1 MYYSKPYAN
10 FDTLVNYWQIKGV
23 LKMTMYV
30 VGHKIPD
37 SDSICGALAIAYLKN
52 QIGEEAIATR
62 LGDVT
67 PETQFILDKFGFEA
81 PELKMSYAGEN
92 VYIVDHTEKTQAPD
106 DIDEATVVG
115 VVDHH
120 KLGDLTTS
128 TPLECWIR
136 PVGCSNTIVKMM
148 YDFYQVEIP
157 KDIAGIMM
165 CAILSDTVIFKSP
178 TCTTADIKCVE
189 ALAEIAGIDDYKEVG
204 MDMFKV
210 KSAVQGTAPRD
221 LVMRDFKDFNM
232 NGELIGIGQLEVID
246 LSVFDSIKADLEAEI
261 AKLKEEGS
269 RHTVLLLL
277 TDIMKEG
284 SQMLISSD
292 DEGIIEAAYGVKPEA
307 SRVWLDGVLSRKKQV
322 VPPLQDAFA

>member
-1 MYYSKPYAN
+1 MA
-10 FDTLVNYWQIKGV
+10 
-23 LKMTMYV
+23 MYV

-37 SDSICGALAIAYLKN
+37 SDSICGAIALSYLKN
-52 QIGEEAIATR
+52 QIGEEAIPTR
-62 LGDVT
+62 LGDVS
-67 PETQFILDKFGFEA
+67 PETQFILDRFGFEA
-81 PELKMSYAGEN
+81 PELKMNYAGED

-136 PVGCSNTIVKMM
+136 PVGCSNTIIKMM
-148 YDFYQVEIP
+148 YDFYSVEIP
-157 KDIAGIMM
+157 KDIAGLMLG
-165 CAILSDTVIFKSP
+165 AILSDTVIFKSP

-189 ALAEIAGIDDYKEVG
+189 VLAEIAGIEDYKAFG
-204 MDMFKV
+204 MEMFKV
-210 KSAVQGTAPRD
+210 KSAVEGTPARD

-232 NGELIGIGQLEVID
+232 NGNLVGIGQLEVID
-246 LSVFDSIKADLEAEI
+246 LSVFDTIKADLEADI
-261 AKLKEEGS
+261 VKLKEEGG
-269 RHTVLLLL
+269 RHSVLLLL

-284 SQMLISSD
+284 SQMLIASD
-292 DEGIIEAAYGVKPEA
+292 DEGIIEKAYGETPEQ